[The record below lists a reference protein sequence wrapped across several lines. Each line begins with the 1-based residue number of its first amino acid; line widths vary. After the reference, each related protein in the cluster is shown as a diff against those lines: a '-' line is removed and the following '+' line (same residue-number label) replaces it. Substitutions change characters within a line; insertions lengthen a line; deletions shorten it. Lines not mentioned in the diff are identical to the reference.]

1 MLHGRLS
8 RAQAALAGGAA
19 VALLTAAGLGINRA
33 RKRLAWRRKQ
43 RNAPVLL
50 RDMVPAKHPD
60 VDDPLLTPD
69 VNAPETRAADAP
81 RH

>member
-8 RAQAALAGGAA
+8 RVQAALLGGTA
-19 VALLTAAGLGINRA
+19 VALLTAAGLGVNRA
-33 RKRLAWRRKQ
+33 RRRLAWRRKQ

-60 VDDPLLTPD
+60 LNDPLLTPP
-69 VNAPETRAADAP
+69 ALEETPPPDAP